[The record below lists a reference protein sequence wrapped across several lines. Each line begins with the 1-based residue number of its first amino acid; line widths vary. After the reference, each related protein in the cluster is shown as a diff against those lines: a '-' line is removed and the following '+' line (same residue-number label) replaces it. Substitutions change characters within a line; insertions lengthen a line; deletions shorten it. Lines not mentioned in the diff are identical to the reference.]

1 MGGGEIQVIPSHFN
15 NLKRNCQKPLFIP
28 FCWLHLEP
36 WYTWIY
42 IWIHETF
49 EFIHEKIIWIH
60 SLYDFI
66 LKSYMNSYMN
76 SYIWTSE
83 FIFTGIWIH
92 IIIIWIHIWND
103 CMNSYTYEL
112 IYEMNIWI
120 YEYMYSC
127 ILTQMYRFWILIWI
141 HKYINSDI
149 LHEKNSC
156 IQSEFINL
164 IWIHYWK

>member
-1 MGGGEIQVIPSHFN
+1 MPKATFYTILLTPSGT
-15 NLKRNCQKPLFIP
+15 LV
-28 FCWLHLEP
+28 HL
-36 WYTWIY
+36 
-42 IWIHETF
+42 
-49 EFIHEKIIWIH
+49 
-60 SLYDFI
+60 
-66 LKSYMNSYMN
+66 NSYMN
-76 SYIWTSE
+76 SWNIWIHTWKNHLNSQFVWFHIKVIYE
-83 FIFTGIWIH
+83 FIYEFIYMNFRIHIHWLPTGIWIH

>member
-1 MGGGEIQVIPSHFN
+1 MGGKVQVIPSHFN

-36 WYTWIY
+36 WYTWIH

-83 FIFTGIWIH
+83 FIFTGCLLAYEFISSLYEFIYEMIVWIH
-92 IIIIWIHIWND
+92 IH
-103 CMNSYTYEL
+103 MNWY
-112 IYEMNIWI
+112 MKWI
-120 YEYMYSC
+120 YEFMSIC
-127 ILTQMYRFWILIWI
+127 IHVYYL
-141 HKYINSDI
+141 K
-149 LHEKNSC
+149 C
-156 IQSEFINL
+156 IDSEFLYECISISIQIYYMKRIHVSNL
-164 IWIHYWK
+164 NS